1 MKYSIL
7 LALALPIICF
17 SSHKEK
23 CYQIFFAQQVNGS
36 TEVLMPDSTRC
47 DILTED
53 LAIEVDFAYKWAE
66 AIGQSLHYAKM
77 MNRQAAIVIIFNK
90 KNDHQHMT
98 KLLRVINYYKLP
110 IKVFFFKT
118 SDFKGDTECC
128 L

>member
-7 LALALPIICF
+7 LAFALPIICF

-23 CYQIFFAQQVNGS
+23 CYQNFFAQQVNGS

-47 DILTED
+47 DILTEN

-77 MNRQAAIVIIFNK
+77 MNSKAGIVMVLQK
-90 KNDHQHMT
+90 KTDHLHME
-98 KLLRVINYYKLP
+98 KLLRIIN
-110 IKVFFFKT
+110 F
-118 SDFKGDTECC
+118 
-128 L
+128 